1 MNKKK
6 RDVLDKA
13 HELFIE
19 QGYHATSIQD
29 ILNHSNISK
38 GSFYNYFSSKGELF
52 KAVFKLI
59 QEEMQVERD
68 KLLIGEDCKDIAIYI
83 EQVSLMMELNKKNK
97 LMQLIED
104 VLVSNDPDLIQFIKQ
119 SKYLFLSWVY
129 KRFANI
135 FPEDKSNYLVDCAVI
150 FIGMMQNIL
159 HTSNAWNQTI
169 TIKQIVTYCMDRI
182 IIILEDISEKSIQL
196 FTPAYINEFLPQSD
210 YNDFFNNEFS
220 IATLNLKKVI
230 EKKNGFEK
238 QKMTTCLNL
247 LYFIQEEIMYNKADS
262 RKFLIESALTTL
274 KNSPE
279 INATQEYIQYEQILG
294 KMDYFPIS

>member
-19 QGYHATSIQD
+19 KGYHATSIQD

-129 KRFANI
+129 KRFTNI

-169 TIKQIVTYCMDRI
+169 TIKQIVTYCMDRT

-220 IATLNLKKVI
+220 IATLHLKKVI
-230 EKKNGFEK
+230 EKKMVSK
-238 QKMTTCLNL
+238 
-247 LYFIQEEIMYNKADS
+247 S
-262 RKFLIESALTTL
+262 RK
-274 KNSPE
+274 
-279 INATQEYIQYEQILG
+279 
-294 KMDYFPIS
+294 

>member
-83 EQVSLMMELNKKNK
+83 EQVSLMMELNKK
-97 LMQLIED
+97 
-104 VLVSNDPDLIQFIKQ
+104 
-119 SKYLFLSWVY
+119 
-129 KRFANI
+129 
-135 FPEDKSNYLVDCAVI
+135 
-150 FIGMMQNIL
+150 
-159 HTSNAWNQTI
+159 TS
-169 TIKQIVTYCMDRI
+169 
-182 IIILEDISEKSIQL
+182 
-196 FTPAYINEFLPQSD
+196 
-210 YNDFFNNEFS
+210 
-220 IATLNLKKVI
+220 
-230 EKKNGFEK
+230 
-238 QKMTTCLNL
+238 
-247 LYFIQEEIMYNKADS
+247 
-262 RKFLIESALTTL
+262 
-274 KNSPE
+274 
-279 INATQEYIQYEQILG
+279 
-294 KMDYFPIS
+294 